1 MNHGPTSSRRSSST
15 VIILSLSA
23 LFGSGLL
30 ACTGE
35 ITEPSA
41 AAGGESMST
50 PDAGPTDPS
59 GGSSTGDK
67 VSLSFEEST
76 EELANPERG
85 FYTGIDLLDTSA
97 AAHVRASGH
106 TLAIA
111 LVRLDAYRDAD
122 LDAAF
127 LAKLT
132 AGFAAARSAGIKVVL
147 RFTYNSSATA
157 DASRARILGHI
168 AQLKP
173 VLQANAD
180 VIAVMQAGFIGAW
193 GEWHSSTNG
202 LDNDADRGA
211 ILNAILDALPASRMV
226 QVRTPMYKASIYGAS
241 ALSEANAFDGSHR
254 ARVGHHNDCFLASE
268 SDMGTYASPVPTWEA
283 FTAADTKYVPMGGET
298 CAVSSRTEDAMVA
311 LAEMEQHHW
320 SYLNQEYQ
328 KDVLASW
335 DAAGVTPE
343 VRRRLGYRFSL
354 VKAEHDKV
362 VAPGGVL
369 SVALEIKNSGYA
381 APYNAR
387 PVFLVVEG
395 GGARRTVQLPGV
407 DVRRWQ
413 PGQVTKLNARLRLP
427 ADLIA
432 GSYKLSLWIPDE
444 AASLRSD
451 PRYAVRLANE
461 RVWNDATGDNLV
473 SEQVTVDPAAPS
485 APGSVDASADVLAV
499 LP

>member
-1 MNHGPTSSRRSSST
+1 MKLRPTSSRRPRST
-15 VIILSLSA
+15 VIALALSTLIS
-23 LFGSGLL
+23 SGLL

-41 AAGGESMST
+41 TAGGESMST
-50 PDAGPTDPS
+50 PDAGAGSDPT
-59 GGSSTGDK
+59 GGNATGEK
-67 VSLSFEEST
+67 ISLSFEESSD
-76 EELANPERG
+76 ELANPERG
-85 FYTGIDLLDTSA
+85 FYTSLDLLDPSA
-97 AAHVRASGH
+97 AAHVRAGGH

-122 LDAAF
+122 LDTAF
-127 LAKLT
+127 LSKLK

-147 RFTYNSSATA
+147 RFTYNSSLTA
-157 DASRARILGHI
+157 DASKARILGHI

-173 VLQANAD
+173 ILHDNAD
-180 VIAVMQAGFIGAW
+180 VISVMQAGFIGAW

-211 ILNAILDALPASRMV
+211 ILNALLDALPTSRMV
-226 QVRTPMYKASIYGAS
+226 QVRTPMYKAAIFGEN
-241 ALSEANAFDGSHR
+241 ALSDANAFDGSHR
-254 ARVGHHNDCFLASE
+254 SRVGHHNDCFLASE

-298 CAVSSRTEDAMVA
+298 CAVSSRTADPAVA
-311 LAEMEQHHW
+311 LAEMEEHHW

-335 DAAGVTPE
+335 DAQGVTPE

-354 VKAEHDKV
+354 VAAQHDKV

-387 PVFLVVEG
+387 PVYLVVVG
-395 GGARRTVQLPGV
+395 GGVRRTVKLPGV

-413 PGQVTKLNARLRLP
+413 PGELTKLVVRLRLP
-427 ADLIA
+427 ADLTA
-432 GSYKLSLWIPDE
+432 GTYKLSLWLPDE
-444 AASLRSD
+444 ASTLRDD
-451 PRYAVRLANE
+451 PRYAIRLANAG
-461 RVWNDATGDNLV
+461 VWNDATGDNLI
-473 SEQVTVDPAAPS
+473 SEQVTVDPTAA
-485 APGSVDASADVLAV
+485 GTVDASATTLAV